1 MNVYHGNNDFECH
14 RPCPP
19 LCPPCPPCPCPAIEP
34 GSTAIY
40 LATNQFVSDSG
51 WVGLGTSSSP
61 SLFTLSTVTLPV
73 DVKIV
78 GLILNIRDNTI
89 PAETN
94 VTAEIFTSPCGFTDP
109 VSTGITA
116 TITGPSNAETAN
128 CLATGTGSVVVT
140 QGSLLSVRLTTS
152 QGIGV
157 LNRGVA
163 VTVFTTIP

>member
-1 MNVYHGNNDFECH
+1 MNVYDCDKNFERC
-14 RPCPP
+14 RPCP
-19 LCPPCPPCPCPAIEP
+19 PPCPPCPCPAVEP
-34 GSTAIY
+34 GSTTIY
-40 LATNQFVSDSG
+40 LATNQFVSDGG

-73 DVKIV
+73 DVRIV

-94 VTAEIFTSPCGFTDP
+94 VTAEIFTSPCGFTAP

-116 TITGPSNAETAN
+116 TITGPSNAETPN
-128 CLATGTGSVVVT
+128 CLAIGSGSAVVT

-152 QGIGV
+152 QGTGV

-163 VTVFTTIP
+163 VTVFTTIL